1 VYIDNSGADGHELK
15 IEVDG
20 HEYTEEATESLHHDG
35 TMDTADVDGADGGH
49 TAYTDTDHD
58 GTADLAT
65 RYDADGHV
73 VGESHYDAATG
84 QWSQASAGGSGM
96 TVDTAQGEQN
106 VGPATA
112 DTDGDGTNDTAVVTD
127 ADGNTILYTD
137 ANGDGKAD
145 YAMEIAANGQ
155 VTISQHTGDH
165 QWTQIEHGHLDGNG
179 NYQKDSSASSVLQFS
194 ADDQSWG
201 AAEQTDAQGLV
212 RTDSTTGE
220 WT

>member
-20 HEYTEEATESLHHDG
+20 HEYTEEATESYHHDG
-35 TMDTADVDGADGGH
+35 AMDTADVDGDDGGH

-65 RYDADGHV
+65 RYDNTGHV
-73 VGESHYDAATG
+73 VGEAHYDSATG
-84 QWSQASAGGSGM
+84 QWTQSGSGM
-96 TVDTAQGEQN
+96 TVDTAEGQQN
-106 VGPATA
+106 VGPATT

-127 ADGNTILYTD
+127 AEGNTFLYTD
-137 ANGDGKAD
+137 TDGDGKAD
-145 YAMEIAANGQ
+145 YAMEIASDGQ

-165 QWTQIEHGHLDGNG
+165 QWTPVEHGHLDGSG
-179 NYQKDSSASSVLQFS
+179 NYQKDSSASPLLSFGT
-194 ADDQSWG
+194 DDHSWG
-201 AAEQTDAQGLV
+201 GAEQAAPDGQGLV